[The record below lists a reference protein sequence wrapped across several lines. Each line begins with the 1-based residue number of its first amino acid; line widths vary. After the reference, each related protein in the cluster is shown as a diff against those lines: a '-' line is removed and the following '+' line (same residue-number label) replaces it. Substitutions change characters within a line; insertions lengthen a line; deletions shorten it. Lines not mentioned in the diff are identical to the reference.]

1 MMMNRGKVS
10 VRRVLLIVS
19 ALVLVGCGSGGGE
32 PAATPTPS
40 ESPRVYTLDE
50 LQAALPGVDDVP
62 TGSMQTISCP
72 GEDWCVD
79 NNVSVG
85 IDMNPPIDPV
95 DAERVGHETDVND
108 SAYVDAWTFAN
119 VTAAADKVDEDR
131 SDAQPFTGD
140 FDVKPETAKIGFV
153 PGERGSGTIEDVS
166 VAGWDGFS
174 ASRTSRWVS
183 PDDSVTFEN
192 DDDIETTVLTVVRG
206 SSVLSV
212 RVTVKA
218 EYREAGAAEVIA
230 RQVAEEYIAR
240 LG

>member
-1 MMMNRGKVS
+1 M
-10 VRRVLLIVS
+10 
-19 ALVLVGCGSGGGE
+19 
-32 PAATPTPS
+32 
-40 ESPRVYTLDE
+40 
-50 LQAALPGVDDVP
+50 
-62 TGSMQTISCP
+62 
-72 GEDWCVD
+72 
-79 NNVSVG
+79 
-85 IDMNPPIDPV
+85 
-95 DAERVGHETDVND
+95 
-108 SAYVDAWTFAN
+108 
-119 VTAAADKVDEDR
+119 TAAADKVDEDR

-240 LG
+240 FG